1 MSEATL
7 AEQLIRDVE
16 AADSAMK
23 LANAMQALA
32 DARLEAAI
40 PYLITALSYN
50 NPGAAV
56 AAVDGLIA
64 LGEPAVAPLLE
75 LIDNHN
81 YTARAWAIRALA
93 GIGDP
98 RGLEILLD
106 AASNDFALSVRRAA
120 ARGLGTLRWYLMP
133 PETVAT
139 AQQRSLDVLC
149 SASQDPEWVVR
160 YAAIVGLQSLAIA
173 AFATQNQ
180 LVPQILQHLE
190 QCQETDRELVIQ
202 ARIQMAQQ
210 QISKLSEA
218 VQLSIDDDQPQESPD
233 AGWQGT
239 LNRLYKRKSDERP
252 IPEGDPR
259 RFHPAPASAY
269 ADPERGEDSLSSE
282 ALESLTSE
290 KKTLNV

>member
-7 AEQLIRDVE
+7 AEQLIRNVE

-23 LANAMQALA
+23 LADAVQALA
-32 DARLEAAI
+32 DARLEAAV
-40 PYLITALSYN
+40 PHLIAALNYN

-56 AAVDGLIA
+56 AAVDGLVA
-64 LGEPAVAPLLE
+64 LGEIAVAPLLD

-81 YTARAWAIRALA
+81 YTARAWAVRALA

-98 RGLEILLD
+98 RGLEILLE
-106 AASNDFALSVRRAA
+106 AASSDIALSVRRAA

-133 PETVAT
+133 PEVVVT
-139 AQQRSLDVLC
+139 AQQRSLEVLC
-149 SASQDPEWVVR
+149 RAAQDPEWVVR

-190 QCQETDRELVIQ
+190 QCQETDSELVIQ

-218 VQLSIDDDQPQESPD
+218 VQLNMDDDQTES
-233 AGWQGT
+233 AESGWQGT

-259 RFHPAPASAY
+259 RFRPIIANSSI
-269 ADPERGEDSLSSE
+269 DPDGSE
-282 ALESLTSE
+282 SILVSEMLEQRIPE
-290 KKTLNV
+290 KKTLNA